1 MTNHSCLLV
10 FCQMQADD
18 SLFDLLVR
26 PLSCFNCLFVFSHK
40 FITHH
45 SCFACLS
52 LIECAADPKPSY
64 RMACRTCF
72 LFSENQPYSWSK
84 VQIDKGTELQK
95 HMFRYRIIE
104 YKTYLSHSFP
114 HKLSLRLKTN
124 PWSAVTLFSLNLIWK
139 SSFNASKTV
148 FLSKCVL

>member
-72 LFSENQPYSWSK
+72 LFSENQPLFLKQSANRY
-84 VQIDKGTELQK
+84 
-95 HMFRYRIIE
+95 RYRITKAYRYRITK

-124 PWSAVTLFSLNLIWK
+124 TWSAVTLFSLNLI
-139 SSFNASKTV
+139 
-148 FLSKCVL
+148 